1 MSEQIAADSAQ
12 SSQAV
17 SFESSQ
23 AGGSTQSSK
32 AVSSTQSSQAAYALN
47 GQLCSSEAFYAAACD
62 PQRPIVVQAC
72 AGAGK
77 TWMLVSRIVRALLAG
92 SEPQEILAITFTKKA
107 AGEMRSRLQDW
118 LLEFSKADD
127 AQLARELEI
136 RGIPRE
142 IAHQNNGWPA
152 NHMRGVLSN
161 LYQQTLLASRS
172 VQIRTFHSWFAQ
184 LLCSAPLAI
193 VQSLGLPSPYELLED
208 EAEAVDEL
216 WPRFHALLLRD
227 DALHNVYREAVREV
241 GRWGVQTALE
251 NALAKRVEFAL
262 ADQAGVVAK
271 SIRPFAHVFPA
282 FANLDEPLQK
292 FAQEKAALL
301 QAAKHL
307 AAATQKTYAAKGVEL
322 LEALQK
328 EEWDA
333 VPICLL
339 TQKDEPRKFS
349 DKMEGVELIRAAQE
363 LCAGVQKAQQQH
375 AAWQHQQ
382 RMAQLCRALNA
393 CFADVKRERGWVDMG
408 DLERAALHL
417 LSDDALSGWVQQRLD
432 AQIKHLLI
440 DEFQDT
446 NPLQW
451 QALQTWLSG
460 YAGAGSEPPSVFI
473 VGDAKQSIYRFR
485 RAEPQVFEAA
495 ARFVCDGLGGTL
507 LSCDHTRRNAQGVM
521 HAVNALMSQAA
532 SELPYDFRTH
542 TTESDQAGRV
552 LRLPLVPRIEKAET
566 SSELIWRDTLNEPR
580 DDPEEH
586 AVDTECSLAARWI
599 AAQIDNGVQSNDI
612 MVLARQR
619 DRLSR
624 MRDALRE
631 LGIVSQIAEKTPLID
646 QPEVQDVVALLDA
659 LISPANNLALAR
671 ALKSPLF
678 AWSDDDLMCLAQAAR
693 SEDAAGQSWLNVL
706 LNHEHFAQYLCRLD
720 ADLCPKTAEKLL
732 QMQHG
737 LQSLPPHDALS
748 YIYDHFCLIERFMA
762 AAPAPLRSR
771 VQLSLQAL
779 LHAALETKSGR
790 FLTPHDW
797 IRTLKK
803 AHLKTPQA
811 ATTNAVRLMT
821 IHGAKGLEAHTVLLL
836 DTCTRSKQAKSLE
849 VLVDWPAESKTPK
862 VFAFLRSEGAAP
874 QCVGEALAH
883 EREQRAREEINA
895 LYVAMTRAKHQ
906 LVFSGHEM
914 SKPDPLCPWMRLD
927 ALAQAEPSALE
938 EAWHG
943 DFAAPA
949 SQGDSDAIS
958 RPFLMQILPVAV
970 EYIAQVAIDLGAS
983 ESAYSAQLSESAQS
997 SANVGI
1003 AMHRLLELYQGDADF
1018 SKLLPSVSRSLNL
1031 SREQSQDA
1039 SQAAQRIITG
1049 VAAWLWDASQI
1060 DWQANEVELIHAGQ
1074 LLRLD
1079 RLVKHRA
1086 TQTWWVIDYKSNP
1099 APQHLP
1105 ELKAQLQ
1112 HYQAAV
1118 LAANPKQTVKAAF
1131 ITAQG
1136 ALIEI

>member
-1 MSEQIAADSAQ
+1 MSEVAVVPDKR
-12 SSQAV
+12 SQAV
-17 SFESSQ
+17 QMKS
-23 AGGSTQSSK
+23 G
-32 AVSSTQSSQAAYALN
+32 QAAYAMN
-47 GQLCSSEAFYAAACD
+47 GQPCSREAFYAAACD

-92 SEPQEILAITFTKKA
+92 SKPQEILAITFTKKA
-107 AGEMRSRLQDW
+107 AGEMRERLQEW
-118 LLEFSKADD
+118 LLKFSKADD
-127 AQLARELEI
+127 ATLVQELVL
-136 RGIPRE
+136 RGISEE
-142 IAHQNNGWPA
+142 IAMSPAQNL
-152 NHMRGVLSN
+152 REVLSN
-161 LYQQTLLASRS
+161 LYQRTLREPRS

-184 LLCSAPLAI
+184 LLRSAPLAI

-208 EAEAVDEL
+208 DEQAVDEL
-216 WPRFHALLLRD
+216 WPRFHALLLKD
-227 DALHNVYREAVREV
+227 SALHQTYREAVQEV

-251 NALAKRVEFAL
+251 NALAKRVEFEL
-262 ADQAGVVAK
+262 ADKAGVVVR
-271 SIRPFAHVFPA
+271 SIRPFAQVFPE
-282 FANLDEPLQK
+282 FASLDEPLQK
-292 FAQEKAALL
+292 FAQDEAPLL
-301 QAAKHL
+301 RAAKLL
-307 AAATQKTYAAKGVEL
+307 AAASQKTYAAKGEEL
-322 LEALQK
+322 LAALEKQA
-328 EEWDA
+328 WSD

-339 TQKDEPRKFS
+339 TLKDEPRKFS
-349 DKMEGVELIRAAQE
+349 EKMAGIEEIRAVQE
-363 LCAGVQKAQQQH
+363 LCLRVQQAQQQH

-393 CFADVKRERGWVDMG
+393 SFADLKRERGWVDMG

-460 YAGAGSEPPSVFI
+460 YAGAGSQPPSVFI

-495 ARFVCDGLGGTL
+495 TRFVCEGLDGTL

-521 HAVNALMSQAA
+521 HVVNSLMQTAA
-532 SELPYDFRTH
+532 TELPYDFRIH
-542 TTESDQAGRV
+542 TTESSEAGRV
-552 LRLPLVPRIEKAET
+552 LRMPLVPRIEKPEAST
-566 SSELIWRDTLNEPR
+566 ELIWRDTLTEPR

-586 AVDTECSLAARWI
+586 AVDTECELAARWL
-599 AAQIDNGVQSNDI
+599 AAQIASGVESKDI

-619 DRLSR
+619 SRLSR
-624 MRDALRE
+624 MRDALRAR
-631 LGIVSQIAEKTPLID
+631 GIASQIAEKTPLID

-659 LISPANNLALAR
+659 LVSPANNLALAR

-678 AWSDDDLMCLAQAAR
+678 AWGDDDLIALAQAAR
-693 SEDAAGQSWLNVL
+693 SEEGMGKSWLDVL
-706 LNHEHFAQYLCRLD
+706 LNHEHFAQYLCRLH
-720 ADLCPKTAEKLL
+720 ADLASKTAQKLL

-737 LQSLPPHDALS
+737 LHTLPPHDALS
-748 YIYDHFCLIERFMA
+748 NIYDAHALIQHFMA

-797 IRTLKK
+797 VRHLKK

-811 ATTNAVRLMT
+811 ASPDAVRLMT

-836 DTCTRSKQAKSLE
+836 DTCTRAKLAKPLE
-849 VLVDWPAESKTPK
+849 VLVDWPGEKQAPQ
-862 VFAFLRSEGAAP
+862 VFAFLRSEGSAP
-874 QCVGEALAH
+874 ECVREALAH

-895 LYVAMTRAKHQ
+895 LYVAMTRAKQQ

-914 SKPDPLCPWMRLD
+914 RKPDPLCPWMRLD
-927 ALAQAEPSALE
+927 ALAQADESAVE
-938 EAWHG
+938 EVWHG

-949 SQGDSDAIS
+949 SQSASEAIS
-958 RPFLMQILPVAV
+958 KPFSMQILQSFEPVAGI
-970 EYIAQVAIDLGAS
+970 EYAQEATNSIANAATDNPA
-983 ESAYSAQLSESAQS
+983 
-997 SANVGI
+997 ANIGI
-1003 AMHRLLELYQGDADF
+1003 AMHRLLELYRAGTDF
-1018 SKLLPSVSRSLNL
+1018 TKLLPPIARSLNL
-1031 SREQSQDA
+1031 SSNQAQEA
-1039 SQAAQRIITG
+1039 SHAAQRIIQG
-1049 VAAWLWDASQI
+1049 EAAWVWDETLI
-1060 DWQANEVELIHAGQ
+1060 DWQANEVELIHTGQ

-1079 RLVKHRA
+1079 RLVKHSA
-1086 TQTWWVIDYKSNP
+1086 TQTWWVIDYKSAP
-1099 APQHLP
+1099 APQRVP
-1105 ELKAQLQ
+1105 ELQAQLQ

-1118 LAANPKQTVKAAF
+1118 QAANPKQTVKAAF

>member
-1 MSEQIAADSAQ
+1 MSEQIAA
-12 SSQAV
+12 
-17 SFESSQ
+17 
-23 AGGSTQSSK
+23 
-32 AVSSTQSSQAAYALN
+32 YAMN
-47 GQLCSSEAFYAAACD
+47 GQPCSREAFYAAACD

-77 TWMLVSRIVRALLAG
+77 TWMLVSRIVRALLSG
-92 SEPQEILAITFTKKA
+92 SQPQEILAITFTKKA

-118 LLEFSKADD
+118 LLEFSIADD
-127 AQLARELEI
+127 AKLAQELMI
-136 RGIPRE
+136 RGVSSE
-142 IAHQNNGWPA
+142 IACSHASNL
-152 NHMRGVLSN
+152 RSVLSN

-184 LLCSAPLAI
+184 LLRSAPLAV

-208 EAEAVDEL
+208 ESQAVDEL
-216 WPRFHALLLRD
+216 WPRFHALLLKD
-227 DALHNVYREAVREV
+227 AALHKVYREAVQEV

-262 ADQAGVVAK
+262 ADQAGVVAN
-271 SIRPFAHVFPA
+271 SIRPFAQAFPA

-292 FAQEKAALL
+292 FAHEKAALL

-328 EEWDA
+328 EAWES

-349 DKMEGVELIRAAQE
+349 DKMDGVEIIRAAQE
-363 LCAGVQKAQQQH
+363 LCAQVQRAQQQH

-460 YAGAGSEPPSVFI
+460 YAGAGSAPPSVFI

-495 ARFVCDGLGGTL
+495 TRFVCDGLGGTL

-532 SELPYDFRTH
+532 TELPYDFRMH
-542 TTESDQAGRV
+542 TTESGQAGRV
-552 LRLPLVPRIEKAET
+552 LRLPLVPRIEKPEM

-599 AAQIDNGVQSNDI
+599 AAQIESGVKSNEI

-631 LGIVSQIAEKTPLID
+631 LGIVSQIAEKTPLIE

-659 LISPANNLALAR
+659 LVSPANNLALAR

-678 AWSDDDLMCLAQAAR
+678 AWRDDDLMRLAQSAR
-693 SEDAAGQSWLNVL
+693 SKSGAGAGQSWLNLL
-706 LNHEHFAQYLCRLD
+706 LNREQTIDIGCVPD
-720 ADLCPKTAEKLL
+720 ANLVVKTAQTLL
-732 QMQHG
+732 QMQRW
-737 LQSLPPHDALS
+737 LRSLPPHDALS
-748 YIYDHFCLIERFMA
+748 NIYDHFCLIERFMA

-771 VQLSLQAL
+771 VQQSLQAL

-811 ATTNAVRLMT
+811 ASPDAVRLMT

-836 DTCTRSKQAKSLE
+836 DTCTRSKLAKPLE

-874 QCVGEALAH
+874 QCVSEALAR

-927 ALAQAEPSALE
+927 ALAQTEPLAVE

-949 SQGDSDAIS
+949 AQGDSEPTS
-958 RPFLMQILPVAV
+958 KPFSMQVLPVAG
-970 EYIAQVAIDLGAS
+970 EYTARTAIDLGVI
-983 ESAYSAQLSESAQS
+983 ESTDPAELSESSQI
-997 SANVGI
+997 GI
-1003 AMHRLLELYQGDADF
+1003 AMHRLLELYRGNAGF
-1018 SKLLPSVSRSLNL
+1018 SKLVPSMARSMSL
-1031 SREQSQDA
+1031 SSEQAQAA
-1039 SQAAQRIITG
+1039 SEAAQRIISG
-1049 VAAWLWDASQI
+1049 EAAWLWDVSQI
-1060 DWQANEVELIHAGQ
+1060 DWQANEIELIHAGQ

-1079 RLVKHRA
+1079 RLVKHTA

-1099 APQHLP
+1099 APQRVP
-1105 ELKAQLQ
+1105 ELKTQLQ

-1118 LAANPKQTVKAAF
+1118 RAANPQQAVKAAF

-1136 ALIEI
+1136 TLIELVD

>member
-1 MSEQIAADSAQ
+1 LRVLRSAWLVQKRFLGKRMSNQIAA
-12 SSQAV
+12 
-17 SFESSQ
+17 
-23 AGGSTQSSK
+23 
-32 AVSSTQSSQAAYALN
+32 YAMN
-47 GQLCSSEAFYAAACD
+47 GQPCSREAFYAAACD

-107 AGEMRSRLQDW
+107 AGEMRERLQEW
-118 LLEFSKADD
+118 LLEFSQADD
-127 AQLARELEI
+127 TKLAQELVL
-136 RGIPRE
+136 RGVDEE
-142 IAHQNNGWPA
+142 IANSPTRNIGSL
-152 NHMRGVLSN
+152 LSN
-161 LYQQTLLASRS
+161 LYQQTLQTPRS

-184 LLCSAPLAI
+184 LLRSAPLAV

-208 EAEAVDEL
+208 DEQAVDEL
-216 WPRFHALLLRD
+216 WPRFHALLLKD
-227 DALHNVYREAVREV
+227 VALHQTYREAVQEV

-251 NALAKRVEFAL
+251 NALAKRVEFEL
-262 ADQAGVVAK
+262 ADQAGVVAR
-271 SIRPFAHVFPA
+271 SIRPFREVFPTLA
-282 FANLDEPLQK
+282 HLDEPLQK
-292 FAQEKAALL
+292 FAQEKAPLL
-301 QAAKHL
+301 RAAKL
-307 AAATQKTYAAKGVEL
+307 LSSATQKTYAAKGEEL
-322 LEALQK
+322 LQALEKEAW
-328 EEWDA
+328 EA

-339 TQKDEPRKFS
+339 TLKDEPRKFS
-349 DKMEGVELIRAAQE
+349 EKMAGIEEIRAAQE
-363 LCAGVQKAQQQH
+363 LCIQVQNAQQQH

-382 RMAQLCRALNA
+382 RMAQLCRALNSS
-393 CFADVKRERGWVDMG
+393 FADLKRERGWVDMG

-460 YAGAGSEPPSVFI
+460 YAGAGGQPPSVFI

-495 ARFVCDGLGGTL
+495 TRFVCEGLGGTL

-521 HAVNALMSQAA
+521 HVVNSLMQTAA
-532 SELPYDFRTH
+532 TELPYDFRIH
-542 TTESDQAGRV
+542 TTESSDAGRV
-552 LRLPLVPRIEKAET
+552 LRLPLVPRIEKPEAST
-566 SSELIWRDTLNEPR
+566 ELIWRDTLTEPR

-586 AVDTECSLAARWI
+586 VVDTECELAARWL
-599 AAQIDNGVQSNDI
+599 AAQIASGVESKEI

-624 MRDALRE
+624 MRDALRA
-631 LGIVSQIAEKTPLID
+631 LGIPSQIAEKTPLID

-659 LISPANNLALAR
+659 LVSPSNNLALAR

-678 AWSDDDLMCLAQAAR
+678 AWRDDDLIGLAQAAR
-693 SEDAAGQSWLNVL
+693 SEEGVGKSWLDVL
-706 LNHEHFAQYLCRLD
+706 LNHEHFAQYLCRRD
-720 ADLCPKTAEKLL
+720 ANLALKTAEKLKT
-732 QMQHG
+732 MQHW
-737 LQSLPPHDALS
+737 LHVLPPHDALS
-748 YIYDHFCLIERFMA
+748 NIYDHHALIERFMA
-762 AAPAPLRSR
+762 AAPAPLRGR

-797 IRTLKK
+797 VRHLKK

-811 ATTNAVRLMT
+811 ASPNAVRLMT
-821 IHGAKGLEAHTVLLL
+821 IHGAKGLEAHTVLLI
-836 DTCTRSKQAKSLE
+836 DTCTRAKLAKPLE
-849 VLVDWPAESKTPK
+849 VLVDWPGEKQAPQI
-862 VFAFLRSEGAAP
+862 FAFLRSEGAAP
-874 QCVGEALAH
+874 ECVREALAH

-906 LVFSGHEM
+906 LAFSGHEM

-927 ALAQAEPSALE
+927 ALAQTDEQAVE
-938 EAWHG
+938 EVWHG
-943 DFAAPA
+943 DFSAPA
-949 SQGDSDAIS
+949 SQGSSEAIS
-958 RPFLMQILPVAV
+958 ASFVMKIINFPDV
-970 EYIAQVAIDLGAS
+970 ESIKFAMNSGATDVM
-983 ESAYSAQLSESAQS
+983 ALAPS
-997 SANVGI
+997 SASASVGI
-1003 AMHRLLELYQGDADF
+1003 AMHRLLELYRNQTDLAA
-1018 SKLLPSVSRSLNL
+1018 LLPALARSLDL
-1031 SREQSQDA
+1031 SSEQADLA
-1039 SQAAQRIITG
+1039 IQAAQRIILG
-1049 VAAWLWDASQI
+1049 EAAWIWDESQI
-1060 DWQANEVELIHAGQ
+1060 DWQANEIELIHAGQ

-1079 RLVKHRA
+1079 RIVKHNA
-1086 TQTWWVIDYKSNP
+1086 TQTWWVIDYKSAP
-1099 APQHLP
+1099 APQRIP
-1105 ELKAQLQ
+1105 ELKTQLQ

-1118 LAANPKQTVKAAF
+1118 QAANPQQTVKAAF